1 MRSDDKCRVS
11 ARAAAV
17 HDPYDPSPVQPP
29 AHCSLPWNCS
39 ARIFKW
45 KKTLSLTVSV
55 SSVEWVRPGLETA
68 LAWRCANGDWVY
80 SPTHSS
86 PRAVK
91 EHHSP
96 TLMMVTSVPTHHN
109 TCCSS
114 ICRSQSPAFP
124 IHPTNYSSIY
134 KFIYSLIHL
143 SIFKKKVAGKVLGCV
158 RAVASCR
165 RVDVVSVKPFKP
177 LLQNSLSVCC
187 SLYCLNWK
195 SDTLN

>member
-1 MRSDDKCRVS
+1 MT
-11 ARAAAV
+11 
-17 HDPYDPSPVQPP
+17 PVTHHWSSRPP
-29 AHCSLPWNCS
+29 IALFLETAPPGFS
-39 ARIFKW
+39 IG

-55 SSVEWVRPGLETA
+55 SLAEWVRPGLQTA
-68 LAWRCANGDWVY
+68 LAWRCANGEWVY

-96 TLMMVTSVPTHHN
+96 TLMIATLVPTHHD

-114 ICRSQSPAFP
+114 ICCSHPPAFP
-124 IHPTNYSSIY
+124 IHPTNCSSIY
-134 KFIYSLIHL
+134 KLIYSFIHL
-143 SIFKKKVAGKVLGCV
+143 SILKKKVVGKVLGSV
-158 RAVASCR
+158 RAVASCQ